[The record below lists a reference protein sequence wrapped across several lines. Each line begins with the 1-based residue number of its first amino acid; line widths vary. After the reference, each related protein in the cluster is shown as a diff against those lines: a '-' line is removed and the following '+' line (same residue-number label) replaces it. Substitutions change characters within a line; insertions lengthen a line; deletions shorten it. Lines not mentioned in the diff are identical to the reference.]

1 MTIFVK
7 LRSGKLIELDVLSTD
22 TIAAVKAKV
31 QAKKNV
37 PAADQ
42 HLFFNGKQLEDDQ
55 TLEDYG
61 IQKESTLVMRLEQKM
76 TIYVETDDDD
86 KTITLDVTSSDKIE
100 AIKARIFELEGIPV
114 EQQHLYFAEK
124 KLFDDK
130 TLVYYDVQKE
140 STLFMKVGQSM
151 QIFVETSNGETITL
165 DVLPSDTIETIKA
178 QIKELKDIPVDQ
190 QNLFFN
196 Q

>member
-1 MTIFVK
+1 M
-7 LRSGKLIELDVLSTD
+7 
-22 TIAAVKAKV
+22 
-31 QAKKNV
+31 

-55 TLEDYG
+55 TLEDYD

-114 EQQHLYFAEK
+114 EQ
-124 KLFDDK
+124 
-130 TLVYYDVQKE
+130 
-140 STLFMKVGQSM
+140 
-151 QIFVETSNGETITL
+151 
-165 DVLPSDTIETIKA
+165 
-178 QIKELKDIPVDQ
+178 
-190 QNLFFN
+190 
-196 Q
+196 